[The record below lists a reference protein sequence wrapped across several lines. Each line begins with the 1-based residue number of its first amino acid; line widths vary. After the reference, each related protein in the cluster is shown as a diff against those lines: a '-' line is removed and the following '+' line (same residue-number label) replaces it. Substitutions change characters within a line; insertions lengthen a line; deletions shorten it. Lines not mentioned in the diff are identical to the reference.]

1 MQRFFTALLIGGLV
15 LGLTAGLFGNGLNLN
30 GIGSK
35 ASAMGTCFIGLADD
49 FSAVFFNPA
58 GLTQMK
64 NPSLTVFITDLVPT
78 GTYNFELLGTTLADT
93 QTENRMYPS
102 GALAYFKPVSDKL
115 VVGIAGYVPSGVGSE
130 WPGDEL
136 AMLSGGTDFV
146 WNSTIFMI
154 TVSPAAAYKISEKF
168 SIGAS
173 LNIDYVRL
181 TMDRPGGDGSVI
193 PYFQYSETF
202 SGFGLG
208 ATIGLMYKPMDML
221 SIGLSW
227 KAPVKATIS
236 GSARAPFLSA
246 LGLPGMSDGER
257 TATWPM
263 WLGAGIAFKPTD
275 RLTIVADVNY
285 NNWKKMQSIPVTFDE
300 PGWVIAGLEEAS
312 EFVLKWEDTWDI
324 KVGAEYRLSDTLALR
339 AGFYTDNSP
348 SPAET
353 LNILLPSIDY
363 RVVTFGLGY
372 TRGKINVDLA
382 VEVISGSDR
391 FVDPMNYLVGA
402 GMPGTHGMKLIVP
415 NIAVTYVFGK

>member
-1 MQRFFTALLIGGLV
+1 MQRFFAALLIAGLV
-15 LGLTAGLFGNGLNLN
+15 LGLTTGLFGNGLNLN
-30 GIGSK
+30 GVGSK
-35 ASAMGTCFIGLADD
+35 ASSMGTCFIGLADD

-64 NPSLTVFITDLVPT
+64 NPSLTLFITNLMPT

-93 QTENRMYPS
+93 QTESVMYPS
-102 GALAYFKPVSDKL
+102 GALAYYKPLSDKL
-115 VVGIAGYVPSGVGSE
+115 VVGIAGYVPSGVGAR

-136 AMLSGGTDFV
+136 AMLSGGTEFV
-146 WNSTIFMI
+146 WDSTIFMI
-154 TVSPAAAYKISEKF
+154 SVSPVAAYKISEKF

-181 TMDRPGGDGSVI
+181 TMDRPGGDGMRI

-221 SIGLSW
+221 SIGLTW
-227 KAPVKATIS
+227 KAPVKATI
-236 GSARAPFLSA
+236 GGHAEVPAYLSS
-246 LGLPGMSDGER
+246 LTSRSDGER
-257 TATWPM
+257 SATWPM

-275 RLTIVADVNY
+275 KLTVVADVVY

-300 PGWVIAGLEEAS
+300 PVWVIAGMEEAS
-312 EFVLKWEDTWDI
+312 EFTLKWEDTWDF
-324 KVGAEYRLSDTLALR
+324 KVGVEYRLSDSLALR

-348 SPAET
+348 SPEET

-382 VEVISGSDR
+382 FEVISGSDR

-415 NIAVTYVFGK
+415 NITVTYVFGK